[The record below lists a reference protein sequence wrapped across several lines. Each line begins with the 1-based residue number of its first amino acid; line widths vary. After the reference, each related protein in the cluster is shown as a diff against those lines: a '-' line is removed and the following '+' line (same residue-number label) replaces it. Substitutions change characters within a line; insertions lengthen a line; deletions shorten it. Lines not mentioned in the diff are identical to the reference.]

1 MRHKDTIAKPDDV
14 PLPLK
19 DTATE
24 RSGKTAEI
32 EPKPAA
38 KPAPVKK
45 LTLKRNH
52 SADQRANL
60 STHTRRLFAHP
71 RRPAMP
77 PHRPFLLPKLGPCD
91 LTPPLSSQ
99 RGDIEFPSSSPTPC
113 LVLKR
118 TPVACT
124 TPGCVSLCMHPAFDL
139 VHGRSGSFR
148 RQKAPRCI
156 APERP

>member
-19 DTATE
+19 DTATV

-60 STHTRRLFAHP
+60 KRAYEAFIRASKKAGNAAAQALSPSEAWP
-71 RRPAMP
+71 MRPYAA
-77 PHRPFLLPKLGPCD
+77 
-91 LTPPLSSQ
+91 S
-99 RGDIEFPSSSPTPC
+99 I
-113 LVLKR
+113 
-118 TPVACT
+118 
-124 TPGCVSLCMHPAFDL
+124 
-139 VHGRSGSFR
+139 
-148 RQKAPRCI
+148 
-156 APERP
+156 